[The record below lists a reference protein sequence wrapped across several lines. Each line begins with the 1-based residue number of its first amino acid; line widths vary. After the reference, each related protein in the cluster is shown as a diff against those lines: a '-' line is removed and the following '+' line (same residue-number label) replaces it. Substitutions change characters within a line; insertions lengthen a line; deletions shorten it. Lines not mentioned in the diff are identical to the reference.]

1 VIPPGRFD
9 ILHASSGPPS
19 GAPVCGDQVE
29 FTADSIVDR
38 VYDQIKAMAVSYQ
51 FKPGERL
58 NEGALSRRLGV
69 SRTPLRE
76 ALNRLNTEGLLN
88 ALPGKGFF
96 CRDLD
101 VQEIFSLYEMRK
113 VMETGAVHLAVA
125 RASEADID
133 ALCAFLEQ
141 TTPGS
146 GSLST
151 PELAELDE
159 AFHLRLLA
167 MSGNAEMQ
175 QVLRNINARIRFV
188 RWIDIDLGDKRH
200 GVPTDHHAI
209 AAALKARDAGQCA
222 ALLEKHINRRQEQIS
237 AFIKEAYAKIYMS
250 GAKPDAAG

>member
-1 VIPPGRFD
+1 M
-9 ILHASSGPPS
+9 
-19 GAPVCGDQVE
+19 E

-113 VMETGAVHLAVA
+113 VMETGAVRLAVA
-125 RASEADID
+125 RASDADID

-146 GSLST
+146 GGLST

-159 AFHLRLLA
+159 TFHLRLLA

-200 GVPTDHHAI
+200 GVPADHHAI
-209 AAALKARDAGQCA
+209 AAALKARDAEQCA

-250 GAKPDAAG
+250 GAAPGTAG